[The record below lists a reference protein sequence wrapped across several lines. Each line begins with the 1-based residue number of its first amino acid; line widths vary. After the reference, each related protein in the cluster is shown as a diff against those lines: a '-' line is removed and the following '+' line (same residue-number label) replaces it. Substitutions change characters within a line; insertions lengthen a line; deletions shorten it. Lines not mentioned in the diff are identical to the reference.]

1 MKTDKQFLSFCR
13 SQKSKTSIWASFR
26 SSSKESL
33 KNVKICSL
41 NLNKI
46 HPDDFSN
53 FLVQMESILLD
64 FNFLTFEQ
72 INTLFEKVDCY
83 FIHSAFVF

>member
-1 MKTDKQFLSFCR
+1 MPNFVC
-13 SQKSKTSIWASFR
+13 
-26 SSSKESL
+26 SSKESL

-53 FLVQMESILLD
+53 FLMRVESILLD

-72 INTLFEKVDCY
+72 MNTLFEKVGD
-83 FIHSAFVF
+83 

>member
-1 MKTDKQFLSFCR
+1 MLLVCSAKD
-13 SQKSKTSIWASFR
+13 
-26 SSSKESL
+26 SL

-46 HPDDFSN
+46 NPEDFSN
-53 FLVQMESILLD
+53 YVSGLESILLD

-72 INTLFEKVDCY
+72 MNTLFEKVGTY
-83 FIHSAFVF
+83 IIFKMIL